1 MAIFRP
7 QGSSSTGNSFY
18 GICEIAILGVEDKSS
33 NFEWADIYLDIEVK
47 QKGSDYTKQ
56 LRIAGELEKDTNGKI
71 SGGSVLKRMYNFFDI
86 IGEKAGLTVDNKWED
101 EDGNAIDNI
110 ASYLNQSHVGAVMP
124 DTEPDFNYLA
134 YVYKDKPKEKGG
146 KVYTRV
152 FHRIQNNDEKGRQSL
167 ASEVKWFKDKGFIKE
182 ATESDISAPK
192 QNVEMS
198 SEGIGNL

>member
-7 QGSSSTGNSFY
+7 QGSSSSGSNFY
-18 GICEIAILGVEDKSS
+18 GMCNIAILNFEEKSS
-33 NFEWADIYLDIEVK
+33 EYKWADIYLDIEIK
-47 QKGSDYTKQ
+47 QEGSDYTKQ
-56 LRIAGELEKDTNGKI
+56 LRIAGDLERDTNGKI

-86 IGEKAGLTVDNKWED
+86 IGEKAGLTVDGNWED

-110 ASYLNQSHVGAVMP
+110 ASYLNQRHVASVMP

-182 ATESDISAPK
+182 ATEDDISTPK